1 MVTINFI
8 IYNQMKPYLINYLKC
23 VACGSKELSL
33 EAMETRETPLTTEE
47 LSVLR
52 QSGKSSDGYSTEI
65 ESGEIKCNK
74 CGQVYPVVNGI
85 PRMYS
90 GAEKDY
96 RVDNVST
103 EKIRNDKDVKHVQKS
118 FSREWD
124 ELNYDDGL
132 IWLWTKDSRI
142 TTFCEELRIE
152 SPEAL
157 KGKLMIDAGCGSAI
171 MSMNLTEKYNIE
183 TVGLDMAFV
192 IDRAQAKK
200 KSNLF
205 HLVHGSV
212 LNPPFKNSIFDIV
225 YSHGVLHHTYN
236 TKKAFDAIEKLVK
249 PKGTFYVWL
258 YGKKK
263 GWNRFRFIF
272 IRTARFFIARMPDI
286 LQNIGVH
293 IMYYIHTFVRFVKRR
308 LGMEKV
314 QYKTKQQLLVSIR
327 DKYTPIYAREHTEKE
342 LVEWFKDKGYSD
354 AVRRTDWPGTKFWN
368 GSTDLSVLGHKDN

>member
-1 MVTINFI
+1 
-8 IYNQMKPYLINYLKC
+8 MKPHLINYLKC
-23 VACGSKELSL
+23 VACDSGKVKIEIVEQTDS
-33 EAMETRETPLTTEE
+33 PLTEAE
-47 LSVLR
+47 IGVLR
-52 QSGKSSDGYSTEI
+52 YTGKPIEGYSV
-65 ESGEIKCNK
+65 EIKKGYVICGE
-74 CGQVYPVVNGI
+74 CGQKYPIVNGI
-85 PRMYS
+85 PRMYA

-96 RVDNVST
+96 KVEDLTT

-118 FSREWD
+118 FSKEWD

-142 TTFCEELRIE
+142 TTFCEELCIDSVE
-152 SPEAL
+152 EL
-157 KGKLMIDAGCGSAI
+157 KNKMLIDAGCGSAI

-192 IDRAQAKK
+192 LDRAQNQK

-212 LNPPFKNSIFDIV
+212 LNPPFKNSTFDVV

-249 PKGTFYVWL
+249 DKGTFYVWL

-263 GWNRFRFIF
+263 GWNRFRFLF
-272 IRTARFFIARMPDI
+272 IRSARFFISRMPDA
-286 LQNIGVH
+286 LQKIGVK
-293 IMYYIHTFVRFVKRR
+293 IMYLIHTFVRALKRT

-314 QYKTKQQLLVSIR
+314 QYKTKQQLMVSIR
-327 DKYTPIYAREHTEKE
+327 DKYTPKYAREHTESE
-342 LVEWFKDKGYSD
+342 VTGWFKEKGYTD
-354 AVRRTDWPGTKFWN
+354 AKRRTQFPTTYWWN
-368 GSTDLSVLGHKDN
+368 GSTDLSVLGHKK